1 MAASVAERI
10 FPADGHA
17 SSQLTEEVMWQVYA
31 ALRFGDYRTP
41 EFDVTPALG
50 ITFIVAVIA
59 LIIRTGL

>member
-1 MAASVAERI
+1 
-10 FPADGHA
+10 
-17 SSQLTEEVMWQVYA
+17 MWQVYA